1 MLGIQCYAIFWLLVS
16 GYALQT
22 LLAHTG
28 TDLEEAER
36 KQWQDEM
43 EAMGKFISAKGIG
56 KVLMMMSVVLLL
68 IDGTGFFL
76 TYQYAELRPWQQW
89 AFYIVAGALVVDSLL
104 DFYRMSKIMSADEPD
119 EIADRMTEYMDATSA
134 WTNLSLLVVGGKCL
148 LAVVLVLWTVFR

>member
-28 TDLEEAER
+28 PDFDDAER
-36 KQWQDEM
+36 QQWQDEM
-43 EAMGKFISAKGIG
+43 EELGKFISAKGIG
-56 KVLMMMSVVLLL
+56 KVLLMMSVVLLL

-89 AFYIVAGALVVDSLL
+89 AFYIVAGALVVDSLV
-104 DFYRMSKIMSADEPD
+104 DFYRMSKIMVANEPD
-119 EIADRMTEYMDATSA
+119 EIADRMTEYMNATSA
-134 WTNLSLLVVGGKCL
+134 WTNLSLLVVSGKCL

>member
-76 TYQYAELRPWQQW
+76 TYQYQIHQNKFLN
-89 AFYIVAGALVVDSLL
+89 
-104 DFYRMSKIMSADEPD
+104 YRFLKF
-119 EIADRMTEYMDATSA
+119 
-134 WTNLSLLVVGGKCL
+134 CL
-148 LAVVLVLWTVFR
+148 Y